1 MFLGVIGKYKL
12 YSTIKIIV
20 NNMLLKDKLIWMRK
34 TSGKTQAQMAKA
46 CCASLRTWKNYEQG
60 KYDIPTMRLVAVS
73 IYCCIDL
80 RCILG
85 DFMPKN
91 EVLKEAS
98 FEDMSAELKKEESKH

>member
-1 MFLGVIGKYKL
+1 
-12 YSTIKIIV
+12 
-20 NNMLLKDKLIWMRK
+20 MLLKDKLIWMRK

-85 DFMPKN
+85 DFMPKT
-91 EVLKEAS
+91 EELKETPT
-98 FEDMSAELKKEESKH
+98 EDISTELKKKGSNIE